1 MNELNKSKKI
11 VYLAEDIVI
20 FDENIINEYK
30 KTGAV
35 MKGTILTLAM
45 ASLIAASFTADA
57 RGHRGGGGHRSY
69 SHSFSSGY
77 SSQTTTPRI
86 KKRYSSAKRTARY
99 ATAGAAGY
107 GAYQAHNY
115 TSSYVREKGRQAARK
130 SSTNNDDNQYQNQ
143 PQAKPVSQNMAPTC
157 SPLSMASQPGYTNLP
172 VCLGSA
178 N

>member
-30 KTGAV
+30 NTGAV
-35 MKGTILTLAM
+35 MKGIILSLAIV
-45 ASLIAASFTADA
+45 SLIAASFTADA

-77 SSQTTTPRI
+77 SSQTKTPRI
-86 KKRYSSAKRTARY
+86 KKRYSSAKRTAIY

-115 TSSYVREKGRQAARK
+115 TSSYVREKDRQAARK
-130 SSTNNDDNQYQNQ
+130 SSTNNDDSQYQNQ
-143 PQAKPVSQNMAPTC
+143 PQAQPVSQNMAPTC
-157 SPLSMASQPGYTNLP
+157 SPLSMTSQPSYTNLP
-172 VCLGSA
+172 VCLSGV

>member
-20 FDENIINEYK
+20 FDENMINEYEN
-30 KTGAV
+30 TGAV
-35 MKGTILTLAM
+35 MKGIILSLAIV
-45 ASLIAASFTADA
+45 SLIAASFTADA

-77 SSQTTTPRI
+77 LSQTTTSRI
-86 KKRYSSAKRTARY
+86 KKRYSSARRTARY
-99 ATAGAAGY
+99 ATTGAAGY
-107 GAYQAHNY
+107 GAYQAHNI

-130 SSTNNDDNQYQNQ
+130 SSTNNDDSQYQNQ
-143 PQAKPVSQNMAPTC
+143 PQAQPVSQNMAPTC
-157 SPLSMASQPGYTNLP
+157 SPLSMTSQPGYTNLP
-172 VCLGSA
+172 VCLSGV